1 MVQVVALSS
10 AGSASRR
17 LSREAVLP
25 STGIAEEIDNAEQ
38 GVDCTGKAQWL
49 NAAVDDSG

>member
-1 MVQVVALSS
+1 VLSS
-10 AGSASRR
+10 ND
-17 LSREAVLP
+17 
-25 STGIAEEIDNAEQ
+25 IAEEIDNAEQ